1 MRCVSRTS
9 TGQRVL
15 ATGTVLLTTL
25 AGCSSYTPPPQDT
38 TVLFDG
44 ETYTIHAPV
53 NCAMSAI
60 GRLGI
65 GINTEHGKKLIAVLM
80 TREPPLVVYSVGF
93 RHFNVRGYT
102 NNPAEVFA
110 TKVDNTYTI
119 SGWMPPDEGE
129 QKGHQFKFEVTCLEI
144 REYVPR
150 TPGPEPIPD
159 PATSSPAFLTSATT
173 FGPAHASTGKLSSAR
188 PHLLGC
194 SAGQPVTTT

>member
-15 ATGTVLLTTL
+15 ATGTVLLATL
-25 AGCSSYTPPPQDT
+25 VGCSSDDQPPQDT

-53 NCAMSAI
+53 NCAMAAN

-65 GINTEHGKKLIAVLM
+65 GANTERGKKLISVSI
-80 TREPPLVVYSVGF
+80 TRDPPLVVNSVGF

-102 NNPAEVFA
+102 NNPDEVFA

-119 SGWMPPDEGE
+119 SGRMPPDEDE
-129 QKGHQFKFEVTCLEI
+129 KEGHQFKFEVTCLEI
-144 REYVPR
+144 REYA
-150 TPGPEPIPD
+150 PGPNDRTRIPR
-159 PATSSPAFLTSATT
+159 PP
-173 FGPAHASTGKLSSAR
+173 R
-188 PHLLGC
+188 PHF
-194 SAGQPVTTT
+194 